1 MMKIHSWVG
10 TALELMMLLMQ
21 IQLAGCCLNETT
33 WVQVLELYSR
43 SVCECAC
50 KNEQLQRDIFLQ
62 FGNVLSVMH
71 LKLKRQRNVSLNK
84 PFTQFLHLS
93 RQLQAC
99 YLSIIRETHEKMLS
113 IQFFFFF
120 YVSFLPFPC
129 IHTFL
134 HFLMTMHFQTFFSQ
148 FTYDC
153 IAQSHTTLRY
163 ARFYFIQFVK
173 TKKSKNCGEILDG
186 I

>member
-1 MMKIHSWVG
+1 MRNGNDEDSLVSWDSTRVNDVSDAD
-10 TALELMMLLMQ
+10 TAGWMLFKWNHLSTGARVVFAFCM
-21 IQLAGCCLNETT
+21 C
-33 WVQVLELYSR
+33 
-43 SVCECAC
+43 VCVC

-173 TKKSKNCGEILDG
+173 TKK
-186 I
+186 